1 MDKYTVRNTDGS
13 VDVNASS
20 AAYTAA
26 LVEWVSTN
34 EIPADDIAAAVDSVL
49 DSAAGKRVAMPSLLN
64 FAAQELGADVSS
76 LQTIST
82 RIHEYVSAQV
92 KAEKLFVM
100 KGVGG
105 GVSRERPVKKS
116 A

>member
-1 MDKYTVRNTDGS
+1 MDKYTVRDSSGS
-13 VDVNASS
+13 VDVTASS
-20 AAYTAA
+20 NAYAAA
-26 LVEWVSTN
+26 LTLWVTEN
-34 EIPADDIAAAVDSVL
+34 EIPSDDIAMAVDSVL

-76 LQTIST
+76 LQAIST
-82 RIHEYVSAQV
+82 RIHEYVTAQV
-92 KAEKLFVM
+92 KAEKLFVV

-105 GVSRERPVKKS
+105 GVSKERPVKKS

>member
-1 MDKYTVRNTDGS
+1 MDKYTVRNEDGS
-13 VDVNASS
+13 VNVSAST
-20 AAYTAA
+20 AAHTAA
-26 LVEWVSTN
+26 LVEWVATN

-49 DSAAGKRVAMPSLLN
+49 DSADGKRVAMPSLLN

-76 LQTIST
+76 LQTISA
-82 RIHEYVSAQV
+82 RIHEYVTAQV
-92 KAEKLFVM
+92 KAERLFVV
-100 KGVGG
+100 KGVNG